1 MENLNADFATFMK
14 SEQAKREPV
23 DLGNWRERV
32 AHDAE
37 RNGDAHADAHPDR
50 SLPNRYADTSVEDNE
65 AMPDLI

>member
-1 MENLNADFATFMK
+1 MENLNAELATFMK
-14 SEQAKREPV
+14 SEQARREPV

-37 RNGDAHADAHPDR
+37 RNGDALADAHPDR
-50 SLPNRYADTSVEDNE
+50 SLPNRYAGSSVEDDE